1 MEVEGDEATIDC
13 NKSRVS
19 SYVSVTRQSS
29 QGKKRRS
36 SSASDTHK
44 SVEIP
49 SHIHVYMEKKHC
61 FLCDEE
67 CKELDPKDRWI
78 LFKRCE
84 TKPIKEGEHSFK
96 DTLSDIYVINVKMS
110 GAERLL
116 SDLRMSDVTYPQMMV
131 CIML

>member
-1 MEVEGDEATIDC
+1 MEVEGDGATIDC

-49 SHIHVYMEKKHC
+49 SHIHVYMEKNIVSCVVRSAKNSTQNIKTGGFH
-61 FLCDEE
+61 LKDVRENRSK
-67 CKELDPKDRWI
+67 KESSPLRTYCLI
-78 LFKRCE
+78 YM
-84 TKPIKEGEHSFK
+84 
-96 DTLSDIYVINVKMS
+96 LSTS
-110 GAERLL
+110 R
-116 SDLRMSDVTYPQMMV
+116 
-131 CIML
+131 